1 MDIEKIAKAIEADA
15 GEPIEGLRESLD
27 EMRRGAFAG

>member
-15 GEPIEGLRESLD
+15 GISNQTTVNITKTSIRLRLD
-27 EMRRGAFAG
+27 